1 MEHLLKKRML
11 MSAAKDNEMAALY
24 SLTNGSFKPPA
35 SGSLGDVVVSNGNH
49 VNLYK
54 RWGNSNWSYNIGNW
68 SEPPFTLHAGDVV
81 TMTVDCTVK
90 TTGNFRMRLIWDG
103 GSMNVGTVTAVGT
116 HTFTITM
123 DADHEITQMSVY
135 VLTGSA
141 KTRHEYDVY
150 MYVNG
155 VRYI

>member
-1 MEHLLKKRML
+1 MGDL
-11 MSAAKDNEMAALY
+11 MRRRAMMAAVEAGDKPLY

-35 SGSLGDVVVSNGNH
+35 SGSMGDVVVSDGNH
-49 VNLYK
+49 VKLYK
-54 RWGNSNWSYNIGNW
+54 RYGNANWTYNIGNW

-90 TTGNFRMRLIWDG
+90 TTGDFRMRLIWADG
-103 GSMNVGTVTAVGT
+103 NVNVGTVTAVGVQ
-116 HTFTITM
+116 TFAITM

-135 VLTGSA
+135 VLSGTA
-141 KTRHEYDVY
+141 KTRQEYDVY
-150 MYVNG
+150 LYIND